1 MQSVAAMVSMV
12 ILEMSLTDRG
22 KTSSK
27 IIMVGV
33 VVVVMMM
40 VEVVETLRM
49 RMTDKCYS
57 ILNLSEN

>member
-12 ILEMSLTDRG
+12 ILEMLLTDRG
-22 KTSSK
+22 KPSSK
-27 IIMVGV
+27 IKMVG

-57 ILNLSEN
+57 ILNLSDN

>member
-27 IIMVGV
+27 TKLVGV
-33 VVVVMMM
+33 GVMMMM

-49 RMTDKCYS
+49 RMTDKWYS
-57 ILNLSEN
+57 ILNLSDN

>member
-33 VVVVMMM
+33 VVVMMM
-40 VEVVETLRM
+40 VDEDDRKVV
-49 RMTDKCYS
+49 S

>member
-27 IIMVGV
+27 TKLFGVGV
-33 VVVVMMM
+33 MMMM

-57 ILNLSEN
+57 ILNLSDN